1 MNISKLT
8 LISCAMLFAIASCGN
23 KTTTSSVQNEE
34 KVTEK
39 AKEKAPAMKL
49 EDGMYAKITTNRGE
63 IMLQLEF
70 EKAPVTVANFVGL
83 AEGKIK
89 NDSKPLG
96 TPFYDGIIFHRVI
109 SKANG
114 DAQDFMVQTGD
125 PLGKGIGGPGYKFQD
140 EFVPELKHDKPGILS
155 MANSGPYTNGSQIFI
170 TIVPT
175 PWLDGKHTI
184 FGHVISGQDIVN
196 TTMGGDL
203 MQKVEIIRE
212 GKAAK
217 DFDAAKVFTEKAVLR

>member
-1 MNISKLT
+1 MNTSRLT
-8 LISCAMLFAIASCGN
+8 LISCALVFALASCGN
-23 KTTTSSVQNEE
+23 KTTTSSVQTEE
-34 KVTEK
+34 KAVET
-39 AKEKAPAMKL
+39 AKEKVPTMKL
-49 EDGMYAKITTNRGE
+49 EDGMYAKITTNKGE

-70 EKAPVTVANFVGL
+70 EKAPITVANFVGL
-83 AEGKIK
+83 AEGKIQ

-114 DAQDFMVQTGD
+114 DGQDFMVQTGD

-140 EFVPELKHDKPGILS
+140 EFVPELKHDKPGVLS

-175 PWLDGKHTI
+175 PLLDGKHTI
-184 FGHVISGQDIVN
+184 FGHVISGQDIVDS
-196 TTMGGDL
+196 TLGGDV
-203 MQKVEIIRE
+203 MKKVEIIRE

-217 DFDAAKVFTEKAVLR
+217 EFDAGAIFKEKAVLR